1 MAMLRRFLRCDS
13 GSIAIVSAIVLP
25 VLVGFATLGIEAG
38 NWYRVGRA
46 MQGAADAA
54 AMSAAASYLAGESN
68 YTTVGE
74 TYGTLNGF
82 TTGNPC
88 GAASPCNVTVVVNP
102 INAQNQIIVDI
113 AQVQSP
119 MLVPIAVHTT
129 PAPCGSV
136 STIRVCVK
144 AHAAIA
150 IKSTSTGGT
159 GCLIGLSKTQIALT
173 VAGNGN
179 INAPTCIAA
188 SDTCG
193 GQTAAQCPLAGFN
206 LNGGGQV
213 NLAELDVA
221 TQSPFVCPAGTAGS
235 TCNIAAITTTYPL
248 WTLDPYAPFVMPNP
262 GACPASDP
270 VPTTSAT
277 GVTVYL
283 PGTYCHGISV
293 SSGSSVVIFS
303 PGIYFVGSNN
313 SGVASSFSITGGAIN
328 QITVATTPAPAIS
341 AGGTNYKKNDVLQVL
356 GGTALVATTIKVN
369 SVNGKTGAITGFTLT
384 SGAYTVAPTTNPVS
398 VSGSIT
404 GTGAT
409 FDLTFTNSAANAVT
423 FVLTSPTGAN
433 VGSVQIKN
441 AAVTLTS
448 PSSGATKGLVFWQD
462 CYPKATTCLPSAGAI
477 FNGNGSAATTM
488 LLNGTVYIPH
498 QTVTV
503 AGNSTF
509 LPADCTAIV
518 ANIIDFQGQGTIS
531 KGCLPIGGGGTG
543 GSGTFRLAQ

>member
-1 MAMLRRFLRCDS
+1 MAILHRLLRCDS

-68 YTTVGE
+68 YTTVGA

-88 GAASPCNVTVVVNP
+88 GATSPCDVTVIVNP

-119 MLVPIAVHTT
+119 MLVPIAVHAT

-136 STIRVCVK
+136 STLRVCVK
-144 AHAAIA
+144 AHAVITVTAP
-150 IKSTSTGGT
+150 TTTGGN
-159 GCLIGLSKTQIALT
+159 GCLIGLSKTQTALT
-173 VAGNGN
+173 VGGNGI
-179 INAPTCIAA
+179 INAPSCVAA

-193 GQTAAQCPLAGFN
+193 GQTAAECPLTGFA

-221 TQSPFVCPAGTAGS
+221 TQNPFVCPAGTSGT
-235 TCNIAAITTTYPL
+235 TCKIALVTTTYPL
-248 WTLDPYAPFVMPNP
+248 WTRDPYATFVMPDP
-262 GACPASDP
+262 GACSASDP
-270 VPTTSAT
+270 VPAVSAT
-277 GVTVYL
+277 GVTVYS
-283 PGTYCHGISV
+283 PGTYCQGISV
-293 SSGSSVVIFS
+293 SGSSTVVIFS

-313 SGVASSFSITGGAIN
+313 SGVASSFSITGGFVN
-328 QITVATTPAPAIS
+328 QITVAATPAPTIS
-341 AGGTNYKKNDVLQVL
+341 AGGANYKKNDTLQVV
-356 GGTALVATTIKVN
+356 GGTALLPTTIKVT
-369 SVNGKTGAITGFTLT
+369 SVDKTGAITGFTVT
-384 SGAYTVAPTTNPVS
+384 SGAYTVAPSSPVS
-398 VSGSIT
+398 VTGGS

-409 FDLTFTNSAANAVT
+409 FNLTFTDSTTNAVS

-441 AAVTLTS
+441 AAVTFAS
-448 PSSGATKGLVFWQD
+448 PTSGATMGLVFWQD
-462 CYPKATTCLPSAGAI
+462 CYPKATTCAPGGGAT
-477 FNGNGSAATTM
+477 FNGNGVLPLTLTGA
-488 LLNGTVYIPH
+488 VYIPN

-509 LPADCTAIV
+509 LPTACTAIV
-518 ANIIDFQGQGTIS
+518 ANIIDFQGQGTIT
-531 KGCLPIGGGGTG
+531 KGCLPIGGGGTSGGG
-543 GSGTFRLAQ
+543 GSFRLAQ

>member
-1 MAMLRRFLRCDS
+1 MAKLHRFRRCDS

-25 VLVGFATLGIEAG
+25 VLVGFASLGIEAG

-68 YTTVGE
+68 YTTVGA

-88 GAASPCNVTVVVNP
+88 GATSPCNVTVIVNP

-119 MLVPIAVHTT
+119 ILVPIAVHTT

-136 STIRVCVK
+136 STLRVCVK
-144 AHAAIA
+144 AHAVITVTAP
-150 IKSTSTGGT
+150 TTTGGN
-159 GCLIGLSKTQIALT
+159 GCLIGLSKTQTALT
-173 VAGNGN
+173 VAGNGI
-179 INAPTCIAA
+179 INASSCVAA

-193 GQTAAQCPLAGFN
+193 GQTAAQCPLTGFA

-221 TQSPFVCPAGTAGS
+221 TQNPFVCPAGTAGT
-235 TCNIAAITTTYPL
+235 TCKIALVKTTYPL
-248 WTLDPYAPFVMPNP
+248 WTRDPYATFVMPNP

-270 VPTTSAT
+270 VPAVSAT
-277 GVTVYL
+277 GVTVYS

-293 SSGSSVVIFS
+293 SGSSSVVIFS

-313 SGVASSFSITGGAIN
+313 SGVASSFSITGGFVN
-328 QITVATTPAPAIS
+328 QITVAATPAPTIS
-341 AGGTNYKKNDVLQVL
+341 AGGTNYKKNDSLQVV
-356 GGTALVATTIKVN
+356 GGTALLATTIKVTA
-369 SVNGKTGAITGFTLT
+369 VDKTGAITGFTVT
-384 SGAYTVAPTTNPVS
+384 SGAYTVAPSSPVS
-398 VSGSIT
+398 VTGGS
-404 GTGAT
+404 GTGAK
-409 FDLTFTNSAANAVT
+409 FNLTFTNSTTNAVS

-441 AAVTLTS
+441 AAVTLAS
-448 PSSGATKGLVFWQD
+448 PTSGATQGLIFWQD
-462 CYPKATTCLPSAGAI
+462 CYPKATTCAPSGGAT
-477 FNGNGSAATTM
+477 FNGNGVLPMM
-488 LLNGTVYIPH
+488 LTGAVYVPH

-509 LPADCTAIV
+509 LPTICTAIV
-518 ANIIDFQGQGTIS
+518 ADIIDFQGQGTIT
-531 KGCLPIGGGGTG
+531 KGCLPIGGGGTSG
-543 GSGTFRLAQ
+543 GGGTFRLAQ

>member
-1 MAMLRRFLRCDS
+1 MMAILRRLLRCDS
-13 GSIAIVSAIVLP
+13 GSIAIVSALVLP

-68 YTTVGE
+68 YTTVGA

-88 GAASPCNVTVVVNP
+88 GATSPCNVTVIVNP

-113 AQVQSP
+113 AQVQSAL
-119 MLVPIAVHTT
+119 LVPIAVHAT

-136 STIRVCVK
+136 STLTVCVK
-144 AHAAIA
+144 AHAVITVTAP
-150 IKSTSTGGT
+150 TTTGGN
-159 GCLIGLSKTQIALT
+159 GCLIGLSKTQIALI
-173 VAGNGN
+173 VGGNGL
-179 INAPTCIAA
+179 INAPSCVAA

-193 GQTAAQCPLAGFN
+193 GQTAAQCPLAGFG

-221 TQSPFVCPAGTAGS
+221 TQNPFVCPAGTAG
-235 TCNIAAITTTYPL
+235 TACKITLLKTTYPL
-248 WTLDPYAPFVMPNP
+248 WTRDPYGTFTMPNP

-270 VPTTSAT
+270 VPVTSAT
-277 GVTVYL
+277 GVILYA
-283 PGTYCHGISV
+283 PGTYCHGISI

-313 SGVASSFSITGGAIN
+313 SGVASSFSITGGFVN
-328 QITVATTPAPAIS
+328 QITVAATPAPAIS
-341 AGGTNYKKNDVLQVL
+341 AGGANYKKNDVLQVL
-356 GGTALVATTIKVN
+356 GGTALLATTIKVT
-369 SVNGKTGAITGFTLT
+369 SVDNRTGAITGFTVT
-384 SGAYTVAPTTNPVS
+384 SGAYTVAPSSAVS
-398 VSGSIT
+398 VSGGT
-404 GTGAT
+404 GTGAKFT
-409 FDLTFTNSAANAVT
+409 LTFTNSATNAVS

-441 AAVTLTS
+441 AAVTLAAPTS
-448 PSSGATKGLVFWQD
+448 GTTQGLVFWQD
-462 CYPKATTCLPSAGAI
+462 CLPKATACAPSGGAT
-477 FNGNGSAATTM
+477 FNGNGVLPMTLTGA
-488 LLNGTVYIPH
+488 VYIPH

-509 LPADCTAIV
+509 LPTTCTAIV
-518 ANIIDFQGQGTIS
+518 ANIIDFQGQGTIT
-531 KGCLPIGGGGTG
+531 KGCLPIGGGGTSGGG
-543 GSGTFRLAQ
+543 GSFRLAQ